1 MEFKSSSI
9 LWIKN
14 VKQVTEGEWA
24 YDEKHYVNCKKSFQ
38 LHWSSAKAFGGNA
51 KRANVGDIIVLFQKP
66 REIDGKRNTNIY
78 LTHLVTPITKDVII
92 NEQFPKHK
100 HCRQMKLIAMA
111 DPINAICVTE
121 LFTFSKVGRGFTN
134 NIKDLISK
142 EGLKEDEIK
151 NRIWDLF
158 SSRGFFCS
166 KVISNT
172 H

>member
-1 MEFKSSSI
+1 MEFNSSNI

-24 YDEKHYVNCKKSFQ
+24 YDEKHHVNCNKPFQ

-78 LTHLVTPITKDVII
+78 LTHLVTPITKDVS
-92 NEQFPKHK
+92 NGPFPKHK

-111 DPINAICVTE
+111 DPINAICVTK
-121 LFTFSKVGRGFTN
+121 LFKFSKVGRGFTN
-134 NIKDLISK
+134 NIKHLLSK
-142 EGLKEDEIK
+142 EGLKEDENNNEIK

-158 SSRGFFCS
+158 LSRDSFC
-166 KVISNT
+166 
-172 H
+172 